1 DVASG
6 LGASNIHG
14 AASIVAKDIN
24 RLDERQTVLGQGT
37 IKLYEPLSKHTTMR
51 VGGPAQFWAEP
62 ETEEAFARLVRFCT
76 LNEIP
81 LFVMGRGSNL
91 LVRDGGIRGVV
102 VHLSRGEFKKVE
114 VREGKIYAGV
124 GVQQKELAYAA
135 RDAEIGGFES
145 LAGA

>member
-1 DVASG
+1 MG
-6 LGASNIHG
+6 
-14 AASIVAKDIN
+14 
-24 RLDERQTVLGQGT
+24 RGT

-81 LFVMGRGSNL
+81 LFVIGRGSNL

-114 VREGKIYAGV
+114 VRDGKIDAGV
-124 GVQQKELAYAA
+124 GVKQKELAYAA
-135 RDAEIGGFES
+135 RDAQIGGFELLES
-145 LAGA
+145 TPVHGRSASRLYARARSGDTLLPY

>member
-1 DVASG
+1 
-6 LGASNIHG
+6 
-14 AASIVAKDIN
+14 
-24 RLDERQTVLGQGT
+24 
-37 IKLYEPLSKHTTMR
+37 MR

-102 VHLSRGEFKKVE
+102 VHLARGEFKKVE
-114 VREGKIYAGV
+114 VREGKIIAGV
-124 GVQQKELAYAA
+124 GREAEGTGLRGA
-135 RDAEIGGFES
+135 RRADRR
-145 LAGA
+145 LRVAGRHPRQRRRRACA